1 MQLST
6 IVASVALVLAA
17 ALAVG
22 HALGQDNPLR
32 SEPGV
37 EPKITMQKKVDERE
51 AQRRAAAADQ
61 QKKKEDFARH
71 CTKPLKTANELE
83 QCRTVYRQM

>member
-6 IVASVALVLAA
+6 VVASLALILAA

-22 HALGQDNPLR
+22 HALGQDIPPQ
-32 SEPGV
+32 SEPRV
-37 EPKITMQKKVDERE
+37 TMQKKVDERE

-61 QKKKEDFARH
+61 EKKREQFARH
-71 CTKPLKTANELE
+71 CMKPLKTPYELE
-83 QCRTVYRQM
+83 ECRTIYRQM